1 MTRTSYIRA
10 EQSRAEER
18 EEMQGVT
25 RAVETDSLEALS
37 EGTGDL

>member
-1 MTRTSYIRA
+1 MTHTSYIRA
-10 EQSRAEER
+10 EQRRAADR
-18 EEMQGVT
+18 EEIQRVT